1 MNELR
6 CIIIS
11 QPKAGTY
18 LCANLLQELGL
29 GFEGFH
35 LNENKSHKYKVHEL
49 NSLTSLQITKQAK
62 IIKKPLKETL
72 KLIKNNHIAVSH
84 LAYKKETE
92 KILANFKK
100 ILLVRDY
107 ESSVES
113 WDRWRIATNRKK
125 DSKNIDKQ
133 FRGSIEEWKNQ
144 KNIFVLNFYDM
155 KNINIQKINELQKFI
170 FQKITMDS
178 KEIMQNALNKP
189 SFTRIIG
196 ANNL

>member
-84 LAYKKETE
+84 LVYKKETE
-92 KILANFKK
+92 KILENFKK

-107 ESSVES
+107 ESSIKS
-113 WDRWRIATNRKK
+113 WNRWRMATNRRK
-125 DSKNIDKQ
+125 DSKNINKE
-133 FRGSIEEWKNQ
+133 FRDSIEKWKNR

-170 FQKITMDS
+170 FQKIVMDS
-178 KEIMQNALNKP
+178 KEIMENALNKP
-189 SFTRIIG
+189 SFTRADG
-196 ANNL
+196 G